1 MSSFELT
8 VDVACHKYLNR
19 FITNKHYLSGSIW
32 MENWT
37 QPNKLSMKMNDF
49 MTDWLIEWMKSYV
62 VHK

>member
-19 FITNKHYLSGSIW
+19 FITNKHYLSGSIG

-49 MTDWLIEWMKSYV
+49 MTD
-62 VHK
+62 